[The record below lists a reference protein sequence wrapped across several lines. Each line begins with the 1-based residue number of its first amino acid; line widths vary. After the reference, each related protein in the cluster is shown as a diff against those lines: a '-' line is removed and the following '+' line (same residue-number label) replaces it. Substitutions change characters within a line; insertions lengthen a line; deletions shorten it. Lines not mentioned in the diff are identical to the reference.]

1 MGVIT
6 IDLKTIDLKDFSKI
20 GLNYVRHYR
29 DISTPDKTQKSK
41 SKSNGVQD
49 MSKSIQE
56 RMILF

>member
-6 IDLKTIDLKDFSKI
+6 IDLKDFGKI

-56 RMILF
+56 RMILV